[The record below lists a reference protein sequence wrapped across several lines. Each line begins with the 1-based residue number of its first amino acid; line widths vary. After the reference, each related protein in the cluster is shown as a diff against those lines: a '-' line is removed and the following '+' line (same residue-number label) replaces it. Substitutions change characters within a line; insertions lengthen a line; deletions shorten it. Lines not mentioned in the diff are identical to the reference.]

1 MIDAAQCLARSN
13 SLYELARTCP
23 TEMLRTEKR
32 AIAIYW
38 KRLSITA
45 VYQDQI
51 DSDHATREYE
61 LTAL

>member
-13 SLYELARTCP
+13 SVYELARTCP
-23 TEMLRTEKR
+23 TETLRTETL
-32 AIAIYW
+32 AIAVYW

-51 DSDHATREYE
+51 DSNRATREYQF
-61 LTAL
+61 TAL

>member
-1 MIDAAQCLARSN
+1 MIDAAQCLARSS

-23 TEMLRTEKR
+23 TETLRTETL

-51 DSDHATREYE
+51 DSNRATRECE
-61 LTAL
+61 FTAL